1 MLNRILIII
10 GIIGTCQELFAQ
22 NFGFERDL
30 QIQVDRAGEQ
40 LRNAWAGGMNAPQ
53 FSPIDI
59 NQDGL
64 VDIFVFEKTG
74 NRISLFVNESQA
86 GQTNYRFAP
95 ELAASFPELR
105 FWALLR
111 DFDNDG
117 KPDIFSSAGNGIRIH
132 RNISTQPP
140 YNQFELVNPLLTS
153 NYNPF
158 ELNLFVS
165 PVDLPAIDDI
175 DGDGDLDILTFYI
188 LGTCVEYHRNL
199 SVEQSGNANELRFRL
214 ETLGWGNFTE
224 DMLTNAVNLNSSC
237 GGPGVD
243 EEPVRHSGSTLC
255 TFDANN
261 DQVKDLLIGG
271 IGYPVINFLQ
281 NGGTPQQ
288 ANMISSTFDF
298 PTSQPVNLQ
307 SFPGSYI
314 FDVNNDGKRD
324 LIVAP
329 NTDVDAEN
337 RTGVHLYL
345 NQGEDLAPD
354 FQFAEDAFLQSEM
367 LDFGEGAYPV
377 FFDFDADGDLDL
389 VVGNAGY
396 YTPTGLRGQIAVYRN
411 IGNNI
416 SPSYRLITEDLANM
430 SSLNKRFLFPTFGD
444 LDGDGR
450 ADMLVGTQQGNLL
463 FFKNTSANGD
473 AIFELESQNYA
484 DINSGTYAAPQLFDL
499 DRDGLLDLI
508 IGNRSGR
515 LSYFLN
521 TGNPSQAQFNSISDN
536 DFLGS
541 VRTVK
546 VTESNFGY
554 VTPCF
559 FRMQDTTYLFCGS
572 ESGFIYAYSDID
584 GNLNGQFTLID
595 STLTGQRFGKMI
607 GVAAADFNND
617 QKPELMV
624 GNAAGGLEFFRG
636 TIPTSINSTPTL
648 SFTIYPNPA
657 KDILHFQF
665 DKAYSAITL
674 ELFDVS
680 GRLLLRKQI
689 KQQQSGMLI
698 LPEDIST
705 GIYFLKLQDTTGQ
718 QATQKLIIR

>member
-1 MLNRILIII
+1 MLNRILIFI
-10 GIIGTCQELFAQ
+10 GIIGVCQEHFAQ
-22 NFGFERDL
+22 NFGFERDM

-64 VDIFVFEKTG
+64 ADIFVFEKTG
-74 NRISLFVNESQA
+74 NRISIFINESQA
-86 GQTNYRFAP
+86 GQKVYRFAP
-95 ELAASFPELR
+95 EFAASFPELR

-132 RNISTQPP
+132 KNISSQPP
-140 YNQFELVNPLLTS
+140 FNQFELINPLLTS

-199 SVEQSGNANELRFRL
+199 SVEQSGNTNELRFRL

-224 DMLTNAVNLNSSC
+224 DMLSNAVNLNSSC

-261 DQVKDLLIGG
+261 DQMKDLLIGG
-271 IGYPVINFLQ
+271 IGYPVINFLL
-281 NGGTPQQ
+281 NGGTAQQ

-298 PTSQPVNLQ
+298 PPSQPVHLQ
-307 SFPGSYI
+307 SFPGAYI

-337 RTGVHLYL
+337 KSGVHLYL
-345 NQGEDLAPD
+345 NQGEDLIPD
-354 FQFAEDAFLQSEM
+354 FRFTDQAFLQSEM

-396 YTPTGLRGQIAVYRN
+396 YTPTELRGQIAVYRN

-416 SPSYRLITEDLANM
+416 SPSYRLITEDLANL
-430 SSLNKRFLFPTFGD
+430 SSLNMRYLFPTFGD
-444 LDGDGR
+444 LDGDGK
-450 ADMLVGTQQGNLL
+450 ADMLVGTLQGNIL
-463 FFKNTSANGD
+463 FLKNVATTGD
-473 AIFELESQNYA
+473 AQFELHSQSFA
-484 DINSGTYAAPQLFDL
+484 GINSGTYSAPQLFDL

-508 IGNRSGR
+508 VGNRSGR
-515 LSYFLN
+515 LSFFPN
-521 TGNPSQAQFNSISDN
+521 TGNSAQAQFNTTADN
-536 DFLGS
+536 DFLGG

-559 FRMQDTTYLFCGS
+559 IRMQDTTYLFCGS
-572 ESGFIYAYSDID
+572 ESGYIYGYSRID
-584 GNLNGQFTLID
+584 DNINGSFTLFD
-595 STLTGQRFGKMI
+595 STLVGQRFGKMI
-607 GVAAADFNND
+607 GVAAADLNND
-617 QKPELMV
+617 QMPEIIV

-636 TIPTSINSTPTL
+636 IEPTAIFNVQQPT
-648 SFTIYPNPA
+648 FTIYPNPA
-657 KDILHFQF
+657 KDFVHIQF
-665 DKAYSAITL
+665 NQTYSSAQL

-680 GRLLLRKQI
+680 GRVLMRDQI
-689 KQQQSGMLI
+689 NNQQTGTI
-698 LPEDIST
+698 TLPAGIAP
-705 GIYFLKLQDTTGQ
+705 GIYFLKLYHSSGTH
-718 QATQKLIIR
+718 AVQKLMIR